1 MLLFSRRFGP
11 FFLTQFGGAFVDN
24 YYKNALLVFMTLHL
38 SGQALSL
45 YSNLAMALF
54 ILPFFIFSAWSGLLT
69 DGREKRHLILRIKM
83 LEIGIISVGM
93 LGFWLENVW
102 LMLAVIFLLGL
113 QSTFFGPVKYAMLPE
128 RLAESELML
137 GNGLIEA
144 GTFIAIIL
152 GMLLGSYFYEN
163 APTVFYLFMAFATLG
178 GFAVASLIPKGEQS
192 AHAPLPPFKP
202 WRQTLDLLRDMVRQK
217 TIFQCILA
225 ISWFWL
231 LGTALMTQIPL
242 LTKEYLAAD
251 NSVMIYLLTLFSVG
265 IGAGSLLANV
275 LARGRVEPGLV
286 PFGAFLIAA
295 GLFFFICAIPGKGE
309 ISRDALIS
317 LGGFLQS
324 DGFWGIT
331 FAVLLVAVASGIY
344 VVPLYAVIQARAQK
358 GKKAQVIAANNIINA
373 LFMVVVSLF
382 SIAVLS
388 IFGRSIGELVGLLLL
403 LHIAVSLYIF
413 KKVPEFIFRL
423 IVLMVT
429 RIGYRVTFE
438 GREHIPK
445 QGAAVLICNHVSYLD
460 AFLLMAACPRPI
472 RFIMYYK
479 IFDIPV
485 LKQVFQLARAIPIAA
500 RHESAPI
507 FRQAFIDAEN
517 ELDKGHIVGIFPEG
531 GLTRDGEVAPFKGG
545 VNLILAK
552 TPVPVI
558 PVAIS
563 HMWGSFFSHSKPG
576 MFRGFRGLR
585 HRVVVRIG
593 APLPP
598 ESGVETLR
606 DAVLALREKR

>member
-38 SGQALSL
+38 SGQTLSL
-45 YSNLAMALF
+45 YANLAMALF
-54 ILPFFIFSAWSGLLT
+54 ILPFFIFSAWSGLLA
-69 DGREKRHLILRIKM
+69 DGREKRHLILRIKLM
-83 LEIGIISVGM
+83 EIAIIATGI
-93 LGFWLENVW
+93 LAFWLENVW
-102 LMLAVIFLLGL
+102 LMLAVIFFLGL

-128 RLAESELML
+128 RLAENELML

-163 APTVFYLFMAFATLG
+163 ARAAFYVFMALATLG
-178 GFAVASLIPKGEQS
+178 GFAIATFIPRGDQPTDT
-192 AHAPLPPFKP
+192 PLPPFRP
-202 WRQTLDLLRDMVRQK
+202 WRQTVALLKDTAREK
-217 TIFQCILA
+217 TIYQCILA

-242 LTKEYLAAD
+242 LTKEYLLAD
-251 NSVMIYLLTLFSVG
+251 NSVMIYLLALFSVG

-286 PFGAFLIAA
+286 PFGAFLVAA
-295 GLFFFICAIPGKGE
+295 GMFAFICAIPGKGE
-309 ISRDALIS
+309 ISRDALMP
-317 LGGFLQS
+317 LAAFFHA
-324 DGFWGIT
+324 DGFFRIT
-331 FAVLLVAVASGIY
+331 FAVLLIAVASGIY
-344 VVPLYAVIQARAQK
+344 VVPLYAVIQARAAK
-358 GKKAQVIAANNIINA
+358 GKKAQVIAANNIINS
-373 LFMVVVSLF
+373 LFMVAVSLL
-382 SIAVLS
+382 SILVLS
-388 IFGRSIGELVGLLLL
+388 VLGRSIGELVALLLA
-403 LHIAVSLYIF
+403 LHIAISLYIF
-413 KKVPEFIFRL
+413 KKVPEFILRL
-423 IVLMVT
+423 IVLVIT
-429 RIGYRVTFE
+429 RIFYRVRFE
-438 GREHIPK
+438 GREHLPD

-460 AFLLMAACPRPI
+460 AFLLMAACRRPI

-485 LKQVFQLARAIPIAA
+485 LKQVFRLARAIPIAA
-500 RHESAPI
+500 RHESAAV
-507 FRQAFIDAEN
+507 FRQAFIDAET
-517 ELDKGHIVGIFPEG
+517 ELGKGHIVGIFPEG

-563 HMWGSFFSHSKPG
+563 HMWGSFFSHSAPG
-576 MFRGFRGLR
+576 AFRGFRGLR
-585 HRVVVRIG
+585 HRVTVRIG
-593 APLPP
+593 APLPAD
-598 ESGVETLR
+598 SSVETLR
-606 DAVLALREKR
+606 ATVLSLRDEK